1 MDIKEFIKG
10 TKVENL
16 TQITQGDYFI
26 INGKVYEG
34 VFVRS
39 WSFRQVWDK
48 LLDNNFYR
56 AYKKGEM
63 VLK

>member
-1 MDIKEFIKG
+1 MDSKDFIKG

-16 TQITQGDYFI
+16 TQITQGDYFLI
-26 INGKVYEG
+26 DGKIYEG

-56 AYKKGEM
+56 AYKKGEL